1 MKVAALGRTHWL
13 LDAARRLHDAGH
25 ELTLVATAPGVPE
38 YRADEEDFRAF
49 AADAGATF
57 ALDEVPETG
66 AELAVSVNWPRLLTP
81 EVIERFPRG
90 IVNAHA
96 GDLPR
101 YRGNAA
107 PNWAI
112 INGEPE
118 VVLTFHLM
126 DESLDSGPVL
136 RKTPFP
142 IGARTTIGDVYAW
155 LNAEIP
161 QGFVD
166 VVGGLE
172 AGTLEARPQPAD
184 PALALRVPPRRP
196 EDSELDWEQ
205 GAAEL
210 DRLVRASSEPFA
222 GAFSFL
228 QGERITVW
236 RARPEATRAD
246 AAVGELLEP
255 RADGVAV
262 ATGDGLLVLQDVEHG
277 GRRGRATELLGSA
290 HGRLG
295 RA

>member
-1 MKVAALGRTHWL
+1 MRVAVLGRTHWL
-13 LDAARRLHDAGH
+13 RDAARRLLEAGH
-25 ELTLVATAPGVPE
+25 DLTLVATAPGAPE
-38 YRADEEDFRAF
+38 YRADEEDFRAL
-49 AADAGATF
+49 AAHVDATF
-57 ALDEVPETG
+57 ALNEIPDTD
-66 AELAVSVNWPRLLTP
+66 AELAVSVNWPRLLTG

-112 INGEPE
+112 INGEHE

-136 RKTPFP
+136 GKYRYPL
-142 IGARTTIGDVYAW
+142 GARTTIGDVYAW
-155 LNAEIP
+155 LDTAIP

-172 AGTLEARPQPAD
+172 AGTLEARPQPTD

-196 EDSELDWEQ
+196 EDSELDWER

-222 GAFSFL
+222 GAFSYL
-228 QGERITVW
+228 EGERITVW
-236 RARPEATRAD
+236 RARPDAARAD
-246 AAVGELLEP
+246 RAVGELLEP
-255 RADGVAV
+255 RPDGVPV
-262 ATGDGLLVLQDVEHG
+262 ATGDGLLVLEEVELG
-277 GRRGRATELLGSA
+277 SRRGHATELLGSA
-290 HGRLG
+290 RGRLG

>member
-13 LDAARRLHDAGH
+13 LEAARRLLDAGH
-25 ELTLVATAPGVPE
+25 ELTLVATAPGSPE
-38 YRADEEDFRAF
+38 YLADEEDFRAL
-49 AADAGATF
+49 AARADAAF
-57 ALDEVPETG
+57 AIDEIPDTD
-66 AELAVSVNWPRLLTP
+66 AELAVSVNWPRLLTR

-136 RKTPFP
+136 RKSRFP

-155 LNAEIP
+155 LDTEIP

-166 VVGGLE
+166 VAGGLE

-184 PALALRVPPRRP
+184 PALALRVPARRP
-196 EDSELDWEQ
+196 EDSELDWAQ
-205 GAAEL
+205 GAGEL

-236 RARPEATRAD
+236 RARPEATPAEV
-246 AAVGELLEP
+246 AAGELVEP
-255 RADGVAV
+255 RPDGVAV
-262 ATGDGLLVLQDVEHG
+262 ATGDGLLVLEDVELG
-277 GRRGRATELLGSA
+277 GRRGRASELLGSA
-290 HGRLG
+290 RGRLG